1 MTIKKRIIISN
12 MIVLAL
18 LLTLVVLLSFYIT
31 KTFVS
36 NYENNEPYKGEFSQ
50 DRGISN
56 YELQRIFNE
65 VIDIT
70 KETNGRLINSS
81 SFKQVRKFIDSSES
95 LLSVTING
103 ESVYITDGYTY
114 DTLYNSAISWNN
126 IALCED
132 PNVMYTD
139 SSGYIFKTNVV
150 LPGNQIAQI
159 LMVNTHVGTNDPRA
173 DNLSYLQSMT
183 SEFKHTIQTVC
194 FVGIAII
201 IIVNII
207 LAMALSNSIMK
218 PLKIL
223 KEGTKKISEGNL
235 NFEVEYTGYDE
246 IQEVLHH
253 FDDMKNKLFDS
264 VKQQQKYED
273 NRKELIAGIS
283 HDLRT
288 PLTAIKGYVS
298 GLMDGIAD
306 SPEKKEKYLNTILH
320 TATEMDKLV
329 DELFMFSKLDMEKIP
344 FNFDK
349 VEIGEFLEL
358 CCDELKFGLEKNKI
372 SLSYTNRCPNDTFA
386 MIDRDKFGRVLLNI
400 SNNSIK
406 YKKDDVG
413 SFHVDV
419 CLNDANNIEIT
430 LKDNGNGIPVP
441 LCGKIFDSFYR
452 ADPARTNPVSGSGLG
467 LSICKQIVENHKGSI
482 RAESGLGEG
491 LSIIINLPIAE
502 NSGLSENKQTRSI
515 DNEKNIDS

>member
-18 LLTLVVLLSFYIT
+18 LLSLVVLLSFYIT
-31 KTFVS
+31 NTFVT
-36 NYENNEPYKGEFSQ
+36 NYENNEPYKGEFSD
-50 DRGISN
+50 DRGISS

-65 VIDIT
+65 VIDVT
-70 KETNGRLINSS
+70 KATNGKLITSP
-81 SFKQVRKFIDSSES
+81 SFKQVQNFLKSSES
-95 LLSVTING
+95 LLMVTVNG
-103 ESVYITDGYTY
+103 ECLYITEGYTY
-114 DTLYNSAISWNN
+114 DTLYIEAIQWNSIS
-126 IALCED
+126 LCED

-139 SSGYIFKTNVV
+139 SSGYIFKTNV
-150 LPGNQIAQI
+150 LLIGNQTAQI
-159 LMVNTHVGTNDPRA
+159 LMVNTHVGTPNPRA

-183 SEFKHTIQTVC
+183 DDFKHTIQTVC
-194 FVGIAII
+194 FIGIAII

-207 LAMALSNSIMK
+207 LAIALSKSIMK
-218 PLKIL
+218 PLKVL

-235 NFEVEYTGYDE
+235 DFEVEYTGNDE

-253 FDDMKNKLFDS
+253 FDNMKIRLAES

-329 DELFMFSKLDMEKIP
+329 DELFMFSKLDMDKIP
-344 FNFDK
+344 FKFDK

-358 CCDELKFGLEKNKI
+358 CCEELKFGLEKNKI
-372 SLSYTNRCPNDTFA
+372 SLSYSNRCPKDTFA

-400 SNNSIK
+400 SNNSVK

-419 CLNDANNIEIT
+419 CVNDANNIEIT

-441 LCGKIFDSFYR
+441 LCSKIFESFYR
-452 ADPARTNPVSGSGLG
+452 TDPARTNPVQGSGLG

-482 RAESGLGEG
+482 SAESGLGEG
-491 LSIIINLPIAE
+491 LSIIIILPKAE
-502 NSGLSENKQTRSI
+502 DSGLSENKQIRSI
-515 DNEKNIDS
+515 DDEKNTDS